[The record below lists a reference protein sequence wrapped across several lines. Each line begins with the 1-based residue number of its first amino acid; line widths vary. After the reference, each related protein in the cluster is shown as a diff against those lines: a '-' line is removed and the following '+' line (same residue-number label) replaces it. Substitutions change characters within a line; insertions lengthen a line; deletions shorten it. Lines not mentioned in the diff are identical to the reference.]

1 MALNLPVPGLRPV
14 HYNARSAAKVQLT
27 VQPGDTLIVSD
38 DVADQLVQGSA
49 QFKVDELPP
58 DESAPVTEEAPAE
71 APAEEPEPVEP
82 EPEPAPKVKRR
93 TVKKSTAR
101 ES

>member
-1 MALNLPVPGLRPV
+1 MALKLPVPGLRPV

-38 DVADQLVQGSA
+38 DVAAQLAQGSA

-58 DESAPVTEEAPAE
+58 DESEPEAVEAPVTEPESVDVPPAV
-71 APAEEPEPVEP
+71 EPEPVP
-82 EPEPAPKVKRR
+82 VKKPRA
-93 TVKKSTAR
+93 KKSTAR
-101 ES
+101 KS